1 MHISDDVSYTQ
12 HGQTVNPS
20 RHSPWLMPVPKSRG
34 KLLQMARK
42 KSLLS
47 KLDHPYGELQRQVAA
62 RLAKWR
68 EEHVHN
74 IEPLKTRRRKL
85 RSEMT
90 PAEAAMWKMLQ
101 RSQVDGRKFRRQH
114 SVGDY
119 ILDFYCP
126 AEKLAIELDGAG
138 HFDPVAQF
146 YDLDRKYYLEAF
158 RIRVLRF
165 ENKLVFQSPE
175 RVIETIRA
183 NFGWA
188 DTPRLD

>member
-1 MHISDDVSYTQ
+1 
-12 HGQTVNPS
+12 
-20 RHSPWLMPVPKSRG
+20 
-34 KLLQMARK
+34 MART

-47 KLDHPYGELQRQVAA
+47 KLDHPYGELQPQVVA

-68 EEHVHN
+68 EDHVHN
-74 IEPLKTRRRKL
+74 IERYTPRRKKL
-85 RSEMT
+85 RSDTT
-90 PAEAAMWKMLQ
+90 PAEAALWKRLQ
-101 RSQVDGRKFRRQH
+101 RSQVEGRKFRRQH

-138 HFDPVAQF
+138 HFDPVAEF

-165 ENKLVFQSPE
+165 EIRLVFQCPDK
-175 RVIETIRA
+175 VIETIRA

-188 DTPRLD
+188 DNTK